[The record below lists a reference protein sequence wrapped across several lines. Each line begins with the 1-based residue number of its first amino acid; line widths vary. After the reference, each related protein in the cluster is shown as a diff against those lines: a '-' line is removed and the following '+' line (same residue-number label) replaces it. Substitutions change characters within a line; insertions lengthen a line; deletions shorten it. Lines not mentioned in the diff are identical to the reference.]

1 MKIMTALL
9 YAELKLKSGKKDEFL
24 DLMRSPE
31 GLQITKSKLGFI
43 SAETCVSTIESDQY
57 TFHILE
63 KC

>member
-1 MKIMTALL
+1 MTALL

-31 GLQITKSKLGFI
+31 GLQITKSKPGFI
-43 SAETCVSTIESDQY
+43 SAETCVSTVESGQY

>member
-1 MKIMTALL
+1 MTALL

-24 DLMRSPE
+24 DLMRSQE

-43 SAETCVSTIESDQY
+43 SAGTCVSTVESGQY

>member
-1 MKIMTALL
+1 MTALL
-9 YAELKLKSGKKDEFL
+9 YAELKLKSGQKNEFL

-31 GLQITKSKLGFI
+31 GLQITKSKPGFI
-43 SAETCVSTIESDQY
+43 SAETCVSTVESGQY

>member
-31 GLQITKSKLGFI
+31 GLQITKSKPGFI
-43 SAETCVSTIESDQY
+43 SAETCVSTVESGQY

>member
-1 MKIMTALL
+1 MTTLL

-31 GLQITKSKLGFI
+31 GLQITKSKPGFI
-43 SAETCVSTIESDQY
+43 SAETCVSTVESGQY

>member
-1 MKIMTALL
+1 MTALL
-9 YAELKLKSGKKDEFL
+9 YVELKLKSGKKDEFL

-31 GLQITKSKLGFI
+31 GLQITKSKPGFI
-43 SAETCVSTIESDQY
+43 SAETCVSTVESGQY